1 LTGFNCGNLSL
12 GARRCCASYFCGNF
26 NLWARPRNAF
36 LSFVLSVALLS
47 INSAMSSQ
55 SQAAELEEIMQ
66 RGYLTVAVKDNL
78 RPLGFTELNGD
89 FAGLEIDLAH
99 QLAQE
104 LLGDPEAIA
113 LQPVSNVHR
122 IAALLNG
129 QVDLVIARVTI
140 TDSRSRLVDFSV
152 PYYLDGTALV
162 TQTAAI
168 QRLSDLSRQKIAVL
182 NGSSTI
188 AVIRLSL
195 PAATLVGVDSYQEAF
210 LALESGQAIA
220 FAADASV
227 LAGWV
232 QEYPQYHL
240 LPALLST
247 EALCVVLPKGNQY
260 TDLRQ
265 RVNAAIDRL
274 QPILGKGYLKPSS
287 GEELEQ
293 QLTVFDLVF
302 NDQQTVVE
310 LIGC

>member
-1 LTGFNCGNLSL
+1 LTGFNCGNLSS
-12 GARRCCASYFCGNF
+12 GARQCCASYSRKNF
-26 NLWARPRNAF
+26 NLRANSRNAF

-47 INSAMSSQ
+47 VNLAISSQ

-78 RPLGFTELNGD
+78 RPLGFTELDGD

-104 LLGDPEAIA
+104 LLGNPEAIA
-113 LQPVSNVHR
+113 LQPVSNAHR

-152 PYYLDGTALV
+152 PYYLDGTSLV

-168 QRLSDLSRQKIAVL
+168 QRLSDLSGQKIAVL
-182 NGSSTI
+182 SGSSTI
-188 AVIRLSL
+188 AVIRSFL

-232 QEYPQYHL
+232 QEYPQYRL

-274 QPILGKGYLKPSS
+274 QQNGWL
-287 GEELEQ
+287 EERISYWGLPQ
-293 QLTVFDLVF
+293 
-302 NDQQTVVE
+302 
-310 LIGC
+310 